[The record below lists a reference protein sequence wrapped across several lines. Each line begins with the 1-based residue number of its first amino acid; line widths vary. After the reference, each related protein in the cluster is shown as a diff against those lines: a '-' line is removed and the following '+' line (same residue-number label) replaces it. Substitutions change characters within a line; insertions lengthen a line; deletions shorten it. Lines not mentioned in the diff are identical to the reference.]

1 MDVIGCTCS
10 KLPLTLKQFR
20 TLAFVQP
27 TKILRLTF
35 RLYLKTT
42 TWETKRHH
50 QTPKDT
56 IKRQLSSHTSS
67 NSLFGCLGTSVG
79 VAWCLLVSVVV
90 LNCPEITGAG
100 FWEHNMYVCVYIYFY
115 DAWMRL
121 KGVYQCLRLV
131 WRSKCF
137 ILEKL
142 QKAKLQTLGTFETSK
157 YQNRPMKAP

>member
-56 IKRQLSSHTSS
+56 IKHNLSGHTSS
-67 NSLFGCLGTSVG
+67 GDVC
-79 VAWCLLVSVVV
+79 WCRLVSVS
-90 LNCPEITGAG
+90 ISQRQTSTGMTKPILYHKTHTAWQKTYCMS
-100 FWEHNMYVCVYIYFY
+100 FTMPSYFPCIHGKTHVISAPPY
-115 DAWMRL
+115 PWLFPCSNLSSVSQLFAF
-121 KGVYQCLRLV
+121 V
-131 WRSKCF
+131 
-137 ILEKL
+137 
-142 QKAKLQTLGTFETSK
+142 GTF
-157 YQNRPMKAP
+157 

>member
-1 MDVIGCTCS
+1 MVVIGCTCS

-90 LNCPEITGAG
+90 LNCPEITGVG
-100 FWEHNMYVCVYIYFY
+100 FWEHNNGVYVCLWCLDASKGCLWEFRPCMVKQMLYIGK
-115 DAWMRL
+115 AS
-121 KGVYQCLRLV
+121 KGKIPHTWITR
-131 WRSKCF
+131 
-137 ILEKL
+137 
-142 QKAKLQTLGTFETSK
+142 
-157 YQNRPMKAP
+157 